1 MCRLVLNSKPVQI
14 ALEKA
19 IKHES
24 ANREQVEK
32 NALLIFDCKSSTQI
46 SNKTHLFNSSC
57 FPHRSNKYFSPTH
70 HTFMVWYCC
79 HDYLSMMCYLISL
92 CFAVCLSV
100 CLCLVSFLAMYAE
113 VRVKEVRAAMYLMRK
128 VWRQIYEGIR
138 VNLEGIQ
145 MLQNLSNQGV
155 PYVLCPMHKSH
166 IDYLL
171 LSYVCFA
178 YHIFPPH
185 VISGENLNIPLV
197 GPVLSWGGGVFIRRE
212 FGQDDL
218 YKAIFNEYVAQ
229 LLLLGH
235 NLECFIEGARS
246 RTGKLK
252 NPKTGF
258 LSVLVD
264 IIASGRLEKDIA
276 LIPIAISYDKVIE
289 GATFVNEMLGA
300 KKQKESLTGLINSLN
315 HVIRLNFGS
324 IDISICQ
331 PISLRSSLPSPSS
344 SFIGMAANDK
354 RRIIKAIAYNVMY
367 SMNLRLVISPTAMVA
382 TVLLTQLNR
391 GIPMDKLE

>member
-1 MCRLVLNSKPVQI
+1 
-14 ALEKA
+14 
-19 IKHES
+19 
-24 ANREQVEK
+24 
-32 NALLIFDCKSSTQI
+32 
-46 SNKTHLFNSSC
+46 
-57 FPHRSNKYFSPTH
+57 
-70 HTFMVWYCC
+70 
-79 HDYLSMMCYLISL
+79 
-92 CFAVCLSV
+92 
-100 CLCLVSFLAMYAE
+100 
-113 VRVKEVRAAMYLMRK
+113 
-128 VWRQIYEGIR
+128 
-138 VNLEGIQ
+138 

-197 GPVLSWGGGVFIRRE
+197 GPVLSWRGGVFIRRE

-391 GIPMDKLE
+391 GIPRKAVIEKTEWIKNQVILRGGSVAHIFTVESTPKIVDRALKVLSKVRLTTDKYVYQILTQYMIVTGTARPYLMYELLILL